1 MLQGALIRQQ
11 VMQLAPEVAASLGV
25 PAQQVT
31 SAMAAALAA
40 ARDEAVGQGLGMAL
54 ELRHDCRLGSVP
66 HMLALQNC
74 QTWLTLVCKGCK

>member
-1 MLQGALIRQQ
+1 MLQGAFIRQQ

-40 ARDEAVGQGLGMAL
+40 ARDEAVGQVLGIQGQGLGMAL
-54 ELRHDCRLGSVP
+54 ELRHDCRLGPLS
-66 HMLALQNC
+66 HI
-74 QTWLTLVCKGCK
+74 LTL